1 MTNSEI
7 VPGFDD
13 LSGVKR
19 RKQIVWEEEV
29 ELNKTRTKSR
39 QWFFL
44 PFISV
49 ILILLIMAGCG
60 SCKWNL
66 DLIDYSPLS
75 GGDWNVS
82 TPEEQGLDPML
93 LSELYFNAAK
103 LETLYGL
110 LVIKNGSLIA
120 EKYFNEGS
128 IDQLSGRQSATKSFT
143 SALVGIALDQGYLS
157 SLDQKMVEFFPE
169 FDGQITDP
177 RKEQITIRQLLQMR
191 GGYPDEERTPPYF
204 DIMFFSGDYHW
215 VPHLVDF
222 PLVCDPG
229 AGFNYSNLTSHLLG
243 VIVARACGTDL
254 MSYAQANLFT
264 PIDAVVADWTTDAG
278 GYNMGHA
285 EIYVTARDMA
295 KFGLL
300 YLNGG
305 EYEGTPVL
313 SADWIADS
321 LERYS
326 DNIKA
331 GEWLT
336 SRYGSFRDIGYG
348 YQWWSGR
355 VGDHHFDYAA
365 GHGGQYIVL
374 LHELDMVV
382 VTTADPLHDMWD
394 EDPWKYEGAINKM
407 VGNFI
412 KSLPNE

>member
-1 MTNSEI
+1 LT
-7 VPGFDD
+7 
-13 LSGVKR
+13 
-19 RKQIVWEEEV
+19 
-29 ELNKTRTKSR
+29 KTRTKSP

-49 ILILLIMAGCG
+49 VLILLILAGCG

-82 TPEEQGLDPML
+82 TPEEQALDPML

-103 LETLYGL
+103 LKTLYGL
-110 LVIKNGSLIA
+110 LVIKNGYLIA
-120 EKYFNEGS
+120 ERYFNEGS
-128 IDQLSGRQSATKSFT
+128 IDQLSGRQSMTKSVT
-143 SALVGIALDQGYLS
+143 SALVGIALDQGYLT
-157 SLDQKMVEFFPE
+157 SLDKRMMEFFPE
-169 FDGQITDP
+169 FDDQITDP

-229 AGFNYSNLTSHLLG
+229 TGFNYSNMTSHLLG
-243 VIVARACGTDL
+243 VIVARVCGTDL
-254 MSYAQANLFT
+254 KSYAQANLFT
-264 PIDAVVADWTTDAG
+264 PIDAEVADWTTDADS
-278 GYNMGHA
+278 YNMGHS
-285 EIYVTARDMA
+285 EIYLTARDMA

-300 YLNGG
+300 YMNGG
-305 EYEGTPVL
+305 EYEGTPVITT
-313 SADWIADS
+313 DWVENS
-321 LERYS
+321 LDRYS
-326 DNIKA
+326 DNVKT

-355 VGDHHFDYAA
+355 VGDHYFDYAA
-365 GHGGQYIVL
+365 GHGGQYLLL
-374 LHELDMVV
+374 LHDLDMII
-382 VTTADPLHDMWD
+382 VTTADPLHDLWD
-394 EDPWKYEGAINKM
+394 ADPWKYEGAINKM

>member
-1 MTNSEI
+1 MTGLSMGKRLEQMVEGEEI
-7 VPGFDD
+7 K
-13 LSGVKR
+13 LT
-19 RKQIVWEEEV
+19 
-29 ELNKTRTKSR
+29 KTRTKSP

-49 ILILLIMAGCG
+49 VLILLILAGCG

-82 TPEEQGLDPML
+82 TPEEQALDPML

-103 LETLYGL
+103 LKTLYGL
-110 LVIKNGSLIA
+110 LVIKNGYLIA
-120 EKYFNEGS
+120 ERYFNEGS
-128 IDQLSGRQSATKSFT
+128 IDQLSGRQSMTKSVT
-143 SALVGIALDQGYLS
+143 SALVGIALDQGYLT
-157 SLDQKMVEFFPE
+157 SLDQRMMEFFPE
-169 FDGQITDP
+169 FDDQITDP

-229 AGFNYSNLTSHLLG
+229 TGFNYSNMTSHLLG
-243 VIVARACGTDL
+243 VIVARVCGTDL
-254 MSYAQANLFT
+254 KSYAQANLFT
-264 PIDAVVADWTTDAG
+264 PIDAEVADWTTDADS
-278 GYNMGHA
+278 YNMGHS
-285 EIYVTARDMA
+285 EIYLTARDMA

-300 YLNGG
+300 YMNGG
-305 EYEGTPVL
+305 EYEGTPVITT
-313 SADWIADS
+313 DWVENS
-321 LERYS
+321 LDRYS
-326 DNIKA
+326 DNVKT

-355 VGDHHFDYAA
+355 VGDHYFDYAA
-365 GHGGQYIVL
+365 GHGGQYLLL
-374 LHELDMVV
+374 LHDLDMII
-382 VTTADPLHDMWD
+382 VTTADPLHDLWD
-394 EDPWKYEGAINKM
+394 ADPWKYEGAINKM